1 MQRIAVLAALT
12 ALCHIGRLVF
22 QFIPNVQPM
31 TTILL
36 LITLTM
42 GTIDG
47 LVVTLLSLVL
57 SNMFLGM
64 GPWTLSQFVA
74 FVAVILLTGCLRPLY
89 HSARLHPVIKKVIFV
104 AIAFLSGFL
113 YGFVIS
119 IIETRIYGI
128 SNFWVYYLQ
137 GISFDFLHAIG
148 NAGFFLLL
156 EPILVPLINQRNTR
170 LSLKWRAI
178 KNTCLG
184 KRLNE
189 CFFCFQSKEI

>member
-1 MQRIAVLAALT
+1 METRGLRISKMKHFGVQRIAVLAALT

-42 GTIDG
+42 GTVDG

-74 FVAVILLTGCLRPLY
+74 FSGVILLAGCLRPLY
-89 HSARLHPVIKKVIFV
+89 HSVRLHPVVKKVIFV
-104 AIAFLSGFL
+104 SFAFLSGFL
-113 YGFVIS
+113 YGFIIS
-119 IIETRIYGI
+119 LVETRIYGI

-137 GISFDFLHAIG
+137 GISFDFLHAAG

-156 EPILVPLINQRNTR
+156 EPILVPLINQRNAR
-170 LSLKWRAI
+170 LSLK
-178 KNTCLG
+178 
-184 KRLNE
+184 
-189 CFFCFQSKEI
+189 

>member
-1 MQRIAVLAALT
+1 METRGLRINKMKHFSVQRLALLAALT

-36 LITLTM
+36 LITLVM

-47 LVVTLLSLVL
+47 LVVALLSLVL

-64 GPWTLSQFVA
+64 GPWTLSQFIA
-74 FVAVILLTGCLRPLY
+74 FLALIVLTGCMRPLY
-89 HSARLHPVIKKVIFV
+89 HSSRLHPVFKRIIF
-104 AIAFLSGFL
+104 IMFAFLTGLL

-119 IIETRIYGI
+119 IIEVRVFGI

-137 GISFDFLHAIG
+137 GVSFDVLHATG

-156 EPILVPLINQRNTR
+156 EPILVPLIKQRSG
-170 LSLKWRAI
+170 LSL
-178 KNTCLG
+178 G
-184 KRLNE
+184 
-189 CFFCFQSKEI
+189 